1 MEIST
6 MLSKYLD
13 ILGASP
19 SLIAE
24 TTSSMDVANEKS
36 AEANKITNMVLK

>member
-1 MEIST
+1 
-6 MLSKYLD
+6 MLSKCFD
-13 ILGASP
+13 IPGASP

-24 TTSSMDVANEKS
+24 TTSSIDVANEKS